1 MYLLS
6 SEWWACQL
14 AIRFLMRSGYFGQEE
29 QSNLVLN
36 GDQMKVAL
44 WIHHLMRVARFNSHE
59 VTQRQT
65 DNRWDDAISM
75 TVPFRNRDFT
85 FNLNNI
91 WPQIHLRYYCC
102 FQYEKNRCGNQ
113 SAAGVGN
120 VPLPELFNIRDFGMP
135 TPRHQKDWGCFI
147 ILQL

>member
-1 MYLLS
+1 MYFLS

-29 QSNLVLN
+29 QSQLVFN

-59 VTQRQT
+59 VTQRQI
-65 DNRWDDAISM
+65 DNRWNYTISM
-75 TVPFRNRDFT
+75 SVSFRNRDFT
-85 FNLNNI
+85 FDLNNI
-91 WPQIHLRYYCC
+91 WPQIPLRYCWW

-120 VPLPELFNIRDFGMP
+120 VPHPELFNIRDSGMP
-135 TPRHQKDWGCFI
+135 ARQHQKDWGCFVT
-147 ILQL
+147 LQL